1 MNPPYLL
8 AQPNLPA
15 HPALRARSNSPRLK
29 LSDPAHRAM
38 TDFLQEP
45 PLTLPEDLGVELA
58 MDQMFRLGVRAFLV
72 VRERAVVGMMTADQ
86 LRTMSHHQRVADVM
100 TPTDDVPAIGWDTLG
115 TARVGDLIEIFDG
128 TGVHH
133 LVVLENRSASFS
145 CVRGLIHRERMERQ
159 LRSPWSVRPTAI
171 WPGIMP

>member
-1 MNPPYLL
+1 MKPPYLL
-8 AQPNLPA
+8 AQPILPA
-15 HPALRARSNSPRLK
+15 HRPMRARSNSPRLR

-45 PLTLPEDLGVELA
+45 PLTLPEDLSVQQA

-72 VRERAVVGMMTADQ
+72 LRERAVVGMMTAAEV
-86 LRTMSHHQRVADVM
+86 RTMSHHLRVADVM

-115 TARVGDLIEIFDG
+115 VARVGDLIEIFDG
-128 TGVHH
+128 TGVSH

-159 LRSPWSVRPTAI
+159 LRSPWSVQPTA
-171 WPGIMP
+171 MM